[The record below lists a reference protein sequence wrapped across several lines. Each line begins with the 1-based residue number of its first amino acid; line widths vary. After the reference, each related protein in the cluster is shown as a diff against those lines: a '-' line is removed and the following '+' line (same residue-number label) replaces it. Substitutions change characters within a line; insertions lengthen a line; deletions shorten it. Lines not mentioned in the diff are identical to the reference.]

1 MGENIFFDKLQSR
14 RDNQGDPDTDE
25 LRNCVRP
32 VVNKLQSSETKTSE
46 KRPGIL
52 LGRIQGGKTRAFIGV
67 IALAFDNEYDFAIV
81 LTKGTSP
88 LSEQTIKRLNKDL
101 SEFVSDKLMQI
112 HDIMTFPKNL
122 TKYELNQKLI
132 IVAKKEINNLK
143 RIIAALSETYPNLK
157 DKKLLIIDDEA
168 DFASLS
174 FYKNKE
180 TGDIEQGAIA
190 NKIDE
195 LRNKVARSDY
205 LQVTATPY
213 SLYLQ
218 PNNYD
223 SDSMMYLP
231 KRPAFTEILPNHK
244 DYVGGDYYFIESEN
258 EESPASCLYEKLPDE
273 EVELLRVKKRLGRAD
288 RRSFRIEEVF
298 TSPALAMLRKAIM
311 NFIVGGCIRRLQ
323 QEKLGKKKE
332 DYAFLL
338 HTEMATL
345 SHSWQE
351 EIVSK
356 LDEELIKISQENK
369 TMLDQLVSDSYDDLK
384 KSLELT
390 RSFYPEHANLP
401 MPSLEETQATV
412 KNALDQEMLLVQK
425 VNHEEDVKAL
435 LDESGQLRLRT
446 PLNFFI
452 GGQILDRGIT
462 IKNLIGFYYGRS
474 PKRSQQDTVLQH
486 SRMYG
491 ARPKDDLGVTRFY
504 TTDGIYAKMKSINEF
519 DNALREAFL
528 KGSND
533 NGVYFIQK
541 DENDRVIPCS
551 PNKIMLSK
559 IITLKPS
566 GRLSPPYGFN
576 TDYKTNIKKNLQ
588 ELDELIDNLSK
599 SRIPDD
605 PTLVDI
611 SIALDI
617 LDRINGMLVFEKP
630 YSWDL
635 RSQKAGLEFLSKN
648 TTNEEQNGKVWLLVR
663 RGRNNKRMR
672 DDRVRFFD
680 SPDSYQER
688 RIAREMA
695 MDVPM
700 LAILKHEGSEEQGW
714 RGSPFWWPVIF
725 VPKNTHTTIYSSEVR
740 EL

>member
-1 MGENIFFDKLQSR
+1 MVKDTFFKKLQIR
-14 RDNQGDPDTDE
+14 RDNQNDSDTEE
-25 LRNCVRP
+25 LRNCVNS
-32 VVNKLQSSETKTSE
+32 VMGKLQSPETKTSE

-52 LGRIQGGKTRAFIGV
+52 LGKIQSGKTRAFIGV
-67 IALAFDNEYDFAIV
+67 IALAFDNDYDFAIV
-81 LTKGTSP
+81 LTKGTNP
-88 LSEQTIKRLNKDL
+88 LSEQTIKRLNNDFG
-101 SEFVSDKLMQI
+101 EFVSDKLMQI

-143 RIIAALSETYPNLK
+143 RIIAALSETYPDLK
-157 DKKLLIIDDEA
+157 DKKLLIVDDEA

-180 TGDIEQGAIA
+180 TGDIEQGVIA

-195 LRNKVARSDY
+195 LRNKVARSDF

-218 PNNYD
+218 PDNYD
-223 SDSMMYLP
+223 GDSIMYLP

-273 EVELLRVKKRLGRAD
+273 EVELLRVNKKLGRAD

-298 TSPALAMLRKAIM
+298 TSLALTMLRKAIM

-323 QEKLGKKKE
+323 QEKQGKKRE

-356 LDEELIKISQENK
+356 LDKELIKISQENK
-369 TMLDQLVSDSYDDLK
+369 VMLDKLVSDSYDDLK

-390 RSFYPEHANLP
+390 RSFYPEYADLP
-401 MPSLEETQATV
+401 IPSLEETQAAV

-425 VNHEEDVKAL
+425 VNYEEDVKAL

-491 ARPKDDLGVTRFY
+491 ARPKGDLAVTRFY
-504 TTDGIYAKMKSINEF
+504 TTDGIYEKMKRINEF

-528 KGSND
+528 RGSHD
-533 NGVYFIQK
+533 NGVYFIRK
-541 DENDRVIPCS
+541 DENGRVIPCS
-551 PNKIMLSK
+551 PNKIMLSN

-566 GRLSPPYGFN
+566 GRLPPPYGFD
-576 TDYKTNIKKNLQ
+576 TDYKTKIKKDLQ
-588 ELDELIDNLSK
+588 ELDELIDGLLNDGSP
-599 SRIPDD
+599 SD
-605 PTLVDI
+605 PVFVDI

-617 LDRINGMLVFEKP
+617 LDKINGMLVFEKP

-635 RSQKAGLEFLSKN
+635 KSHKAGLEFLSKN
-648 TTNEEQNGKVWLLVR
+648 TSNEGQRGKVWLLIR
-663 RGRNNKRMR
+663 KGRNNKRMR
-672 DDRVRFFD
+672 DDGVRFFD

-688 RIAREMA
+688 RIARETA
-695 MDVPM
+695 IDVPM
-700 LAILKHEGSEEQGW
+700 LELLKHEGSEKQGW
-714 RGSPFWWPVIF
+714 KGSPFWWPVIF
-725 VPKNTHTTIYSSEVR
+725 APQNTHTTIYSSEVR
-740 EL
+740 EI